1 VVAEDDFIFADDVIY
16 GGSTT
21 LCAAVGLA
29 VAVQHAHPSACWTFQ
44 YVIMS
49 CS

>member
-1 VVAEDDFIFADDVIY
+1 VVTEDDFIFADYVIY

-29 VAVQHAHPSACWTFQ
+29 VAIQHARPSCMLDLPIGH
-44 YVIMS
+44 YVL
-49 CS
+49 

>member
-1 VVAEDDFIFADDVIY
+1 MVAEDDFIFADDVIY

-29 VAVQHAHPSACWTFQ
+29 VAVQRAHPSCMLDIPISH
-44 YVIMS
+44 YVL
-49 CS
+49 

>member
-1 VVAEDDFIFADDVIY
+1 MVAEDDFIFADDVIY

-29 VAVQHAHPSACWTFQ
+29 VAVQHAHPSCMLDIPIGH
-44 YVIMS
+44 YVL
-49 CS
+49 